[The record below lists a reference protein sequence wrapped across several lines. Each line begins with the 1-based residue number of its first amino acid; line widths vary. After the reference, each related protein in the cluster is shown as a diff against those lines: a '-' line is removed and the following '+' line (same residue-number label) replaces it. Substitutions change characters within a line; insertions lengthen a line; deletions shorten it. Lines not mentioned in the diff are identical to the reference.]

1 MLKRAPAVDL
11 GPEGILASIEDY
23 RGLMVDLDNSRSVPP
38 HTFADVRYTLAR
50 KLDESGL
57 KAGDRVI
64 VAAGNG
70 PMFIAAWA
78 AILMRGGSPL
88 LVHWETPPA
97 ELHRIA
103 LRHHARFVASDSQQP
118 PSLEAVGASAKAID
132 CGHGFEIVW
141 ADFGGSAEPED
152 GAYLTL
158 RGVPL
163 HPTSGTTGQSKLA
176 VRPVAAAVAEAV
188 NYQQTIG
195 IDDHDRI
202 LAVAPMSHAYGHGW
216 YVITP
221 ITTGA
226 DVLTIRRFNAKM
238 VVDACRECGIT
249 ILPAVGAILDTLLFG
264 ACDGLFD
271 PTRRVFTGGAPVSE
285 RTASSFLKVAG
296 TRPRPLFGTTET
308 GGIAVAGPLDEGG
321 IRGRVGPLFKNVEIS
336 IRPPEDGG
344 DLGKGIGLV
353 NVRSGSVMSGYL
365 VDEQLDTSILSD
377 GWFNTGDL
385 GSFDGE
391 GALHLRGR
399 QAEVV
404 NVSGMKVLP
413 SEVEDVIASLPGVK
427 EVKVYSRK
435 SRAGAFHVRAAVV
448 VNEGVDVSQIKAFC
462 KEQLVFYKR
471 PSRITL
477 LDALPRSTAG
487 KIDSSRL
494 P

>member
-1 MLKRAPAVDL
+1 MLKRAPAVEMS
-11 GPEGILASIEDY
+11 PEVILASIEDY

-50 KLDESGL
+50 KLDELGL

-103 LRHHARFVASDSQQP
+103 VRFHARFVASDSPP
-118 PSLEAVGASAKAID
+118 PSLEAVGASSKAID
-132 CGHGFEIVW
+132 CGHGFEVVW
-141 ADFGGSAEPED
+141 ADFGDSVEPPD
-152 GAYLTL
+152 GAYLAL
-158 RGVPL
+158 QGVPL

-188 NYQQTIG
+188 NYRETIG
-195 IDDHDRI
+195 IDHHDRI

-221 ITTGA
+221 IITGA

-238 VVDACRECGIT
+238 VVEACRDCGIT

-271 PTRRVFTGGAPVSE
+271 PSRRVFTGGAPVSE
-285 RTASSFLKVAG
+285 RTASNFLKVAG
-296 TRPRPLFGTTET
+296 TRPCPLFGTTET

-321 IRGRVGPLFKNVEIS
+321 VRGRVGPLFKNVEVS
-336 IRPPEDGG
+336 LRPPRTAVTWA
-344 DLGKGIGLV
+344 KGSASSTS
-353 NVRSGSVMSGYL
+353 VRG
-365 VDEQLDTSILSD
+365 
-377 GWFNTGDL
+377 
-385 GSFDGE
+385 
-391 GALHLRGR
+391 
-399 QAEVV
+399 
-404 NVSGMKVLP
+404 P
-413 SEVEDVIASLPGVK
+413 
-427 EVKVYSRK
+427 
-435 SRAGAFHVRAAVV
+435 
-448 VNEGVDVSQIKAFC
+448 
-462 KEQLVFYKR
+462 
-471 PSRITL
+471 
-477 LDALPRSTAG
+477 
-487 KIDSSRL
+487 
-494 P
+494 